1 MSTKLSNTDHYD
13 ASPEQIMAM
22 LQDPDYAPA
31 KYTDLG
37 DVSFNVVSLEATDGG
52 LNSVIDREVN
62 SNLPDM
68 AKKVLGA
75 TSKMHTEDVW
85 RADGDGFV
93 GNMVITSGP
102 ATITVNSTINPAG
115 GGSDWTAN
123 FDIKVGIPM
132 MGGKIEKAIKEET
145 EGSLKREFEFNKGW
159 LASH

>member
-13 ASPEQIMAM
+13 ATPEQVMAM
-22 LQDPDYAPA
+22 LQDPEYANA
-31 KYTDLG
+31 KYTELG
-37 DVSFNVVSLEATDGG
+37 DVSFTVVTHEVNDGG

-68 AKKVLGA
+68 AKKVLGQ

-85 RADGDGFV
+85 RADGDGYV
-93 GNMVITSGP
+93 GNMTITSGP
-102 ATITVNSTINPAG
+102 ATINVSSSIVPAG

-145 EGSLKREFEFNKGW
+145 EGSLKREFAFNKEW

>member
-13 ASPEQIMAM
+13 ATPEQIMAM
-22 LQDPDYAPA
+22 LQDPEYAPA
-31 KYTDLG
+31 KYKELG
-37 DVSFNVVSLEATDGG
+37 DVSFTVVTHEADDGG

-68 AKKVLGA
+68 AKKVLGQ
-75 TSKMHTEDVW
+75 TSKMHQEDVW
-85 RADGDGFV
+85 RADGDAYA

-102 ATITVNSTINPAG
+102 ATITVNSTIKPAG
-115 GGSDWTAN
+115 GGADWTAD

-145 EGSLKREFEFNKGW
+145 EGSLKNEFEFNKKW